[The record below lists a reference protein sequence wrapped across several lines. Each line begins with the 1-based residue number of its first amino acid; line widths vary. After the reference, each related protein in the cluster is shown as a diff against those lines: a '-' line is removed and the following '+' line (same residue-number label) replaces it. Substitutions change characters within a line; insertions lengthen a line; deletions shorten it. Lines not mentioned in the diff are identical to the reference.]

1 MFEAIVVTL
10 EEKLSPI
17 LLFMSQV
24 RELLQTNGGYFLPVE
39 NMDFATVALASA
51 AAVTIGGRLGL
62 EKSPQD
68 KEERIGNQFFQNHRR
83 AGKSDYLSLA

>member
-1 MFEAIVVTL
+1 MWLF
-10 EEKLSPI
+10 SPSRKYG
-17 LLFMSQV
+17 FCNS
-24 RELLQTNGGYFLPVE
+24 
-39 NMDFATVALASA
+39 ATVALAA

-83 AGKSDYLSLA
+83 AVESDYLSLA